1 MRPHHVRAF
10 TVVFAVLLLTGAVF
24 FVQEQSLTGN
34 AVATFGAAVL
44 VTDGSEASPVTP
56 PSQPRGSPSRSTPRI
71 GPWEF
76 TPSAHITL
84 ENPSSPEVLPS
95 PTEPSESDPSEGA
108 KEERFAL
115 SSTQIAVPDFA
126 LGDTITVPF
135 TIENLE
141 NASMNLTFTSDD
153 PSVHVPEPITI
164 LPGET
169 ATVQIGITVD
179 WEGERT
185 VAVTVSDGVSVQQA
199 VLTVRGPNREE
210 VVATAIP
217 LEPVT
222 ESPFNM
228 DVPSW
233 ATEAAL
239 LVGLLGVGSLM
250 AFHYRKPSMP
260 AIKTQEPDIFAASSV
275 SNVATVEPVAPA
287 VETIVEV
294 PVQPPVEVV
303 APVTPEPIVSP
314 PSVPAEPTAPVQEP
328 PKTA

>member
-1 MRPHHVRAF
+1 MLPHHVRAF
-10 TVVFAVLLLTGAVF
+10 TVVFAVLLLTGVVF
-24 FVQEQSLTGN
+24 FVQDHDATGN

-44 VTDGSEASPVTP
+44 VTDGSEASPSAPPTTP
-56 PSQPRGSPSRSTPRI
+56 NSHSSSTPRI

-76 TPSAHITL
+76 TPSAHVDV
-84 ENPSSPEVLPS
+84 ESPSSPEIS
-95 PTEPSESDPSEGA
+95 PTEPSGGESSSGA
-108 KEERFAL
+108 SDERFAL
-115 SSTQIAVPDFA
+115 SSTPIEVPDLV

-135 TIENLE
+135 TIENLLNE
-141 NASMNLTFTSDD
+141 PLTITLTSDD
-153 PSVHVPEPITI
+153 LPVHVPEPITI

-179 WEGERT
+179 WEGERN

-217 LEPVT
+217 LEPIT

-250 AFHYRKPSMP
+250 AFHYRKPSIPKM
-260 AIKTQEPDIFAASSV
+260 KTQEPDIFAPSAASV
-275 SNVATVEPVAPA
+275 TVEPAAPA

-294 PVQPPVEVV
+294 PVQPPVDVV
-303 APVTPEPIVSP
+303 APEPVVSP
-314 PSVPAEPTAPVQEP
+314 SSVPAEPAAPVQEP
-328 PKTA
+328 LKTA